1 MCCSQHRTGCSRA
14 GTATEVAGNLATG
27 PTITTE
33 VKQVLAARSSLFTQ
47 DTLLQKASSKSLET
61 PLRSWDRKGWPRT
74 VGRLWAFSRTPRN
87 PFWNSSLFFE
97 EREMRGPQDG
107 ECGCGGRIEFRQ
119 RRDFQL
125 HTVLAGQDVD
135 VWIQY
140 GQCESCRKGWF
151 PLLSKMRIDREGFTQ
166 SLQELSTL
174 AGVMEPY
181 GPASEEL
188 LGRFTGV
195 KVSSEKIQSMVR
207 QEGKKA
213 STFLKPLTTGC
224 GDPRQAG
231 GIGEVFVAASLCRW
245 G

>member
-1 MCCSQHRTGCSRA
+1 
-14 GTATEVAGNLATG
+14 
-27 PTITTE
+27 
-33 VKQVLAARSSLFTQ
+33 
-47 DTLLQKASSKSLET
+47 
-61 PLRSWDRKGWPRT
+61 
-74 VGRLWAFSRTPRN
+74 
-87 PFWNSSLFFE
+87 
-97 EREMRGPQDG
+97 MRGPQDG

-151 PLLSKMRIDREGFTQ
+151 PLLSEMRVDREGFTQ
-166 SLQELSTL
+166 SLQELSAL

-207 QEGKKA
+207 LDLSEHRSLGPILGFQSGMKGKWLPA
-213 STFLKPLTTGC
+213 AAARARTLH
-224 GDPRQAG
+224 DEV
-231 GIGEVFVAASLCRW
+231 IG
-245 G
+245 